1 MDSKLDVRASYPN
14 GGDAFNMGR
23 RTTKREMIKGGI
35 PGISE
40 EEMRMQNMGLSAGH
54 VNSLEYMISMCNAP
68 KPFEVLD
75 MYLKDKNLED
85 INNGI
90 FIQ

>member
-1 MDSKLDVRASYPN
+1 MDSKLDVRASYPS
-14 GGDAFNMGR
+14 GGDAFNIGR
-23 RTTKREMIKGGI
+23 RTTKREMIVDGI
-35 PGISE
+35 ESINE
-40 EEMRMQNMGLSAGH
+40 HEMRMQNMGLNAGH
-54 VNSLEYMISMCNAP
+54 VNSLEYTISMCNAP

>member
-1 MDSKLDVRASYPN
+1 
-14 GGDAFNMGR
+14 
-23 RTTKREMIKGGI
+23 
-35 PGISE
+35 
-40 EEMRMQNMGLSAGH
+40 
-54 VNSLEYMISMCNAP
+54 MCNAP

-75 MYLKDKNLED
+75 IYLKDKNLED